1 LDRSSH
7 SWECT
12 ASKLRLKV
20 KFIFP
25 LRKVLKTDHSFW
37 LQISNKLGKE
47 ILRAQLPNQTSS
59 QNHVL
64 ICFLTMHIGMTFSK
78 YFGLISTN

>member
-64 ICFLTMHIGMTFSK
+64 ICLRPSLSRDCPVCNCAAEGF
-78 YFGLISTN
+78 